1 MAPASRTRRRF
12 TTQHTTRVTPSPA
25 ATPAAAAGVFTAVVQ
40 HVTTTPIIIEAEK
53 YEGGAA
59 AHEHDAGA
67 PAHSHG
73 TAATEAAAPAEGVTL
88 QAAAEEE
95 EWAPADGIQ
104 RTLYTSLATTV
115 IGVGFGLALLAAMT
129 LAGVRIDARTGLA
142 FGVAGFIAVA
152 LAPALGLPPEIP
164 GSGAAELEARQAW
177 WFLTVS
183 ATAVGLAGLLLT
195 KGPWLQIGGVVLIA
209 LPHIFGAPRPQ
220 EFVSTAP
227 AELAGHFAATS
238 LAVTAIFWG
247 VLGYASGAFY
257 ERFSRSG

>member
-1 MAPASRTRRRF
+1 MIKTLILS
-12 TTQHTTRVTPSPA
+12 
-25 ATPAAAAGVFTAVVQ
+25 AAAAGLAAGIFTAIVQ

-59 AHEHDAGA
+59 AHDHAAAA
-67 PAHSHG
+67 PAHDHG
-73 TAATEAAAPAEGVTL
+73 TAVAAAAPAEGAATVT
-88 QAAAEEE
+88 AEAHAEE
-95 EWAPADGIQ
+95 WTPADGIQ

-115 IGVGFGLALLAAMT
+115 IGIGFGMALLAAMT

-164 GSGAAELEARQAW
+164 GSGAAELGARQTW
-177 WFLTVS
+177 WFFTVG
-183 ATAVGLAGLLLT
+183 ATVIGIAGLLLA
-195 KGPWLQIGGVVLIA
+195 KNPWLQIGGVVLIA
-209 LPHIFGAPRPQ
+209 LPHIVGAPHPQ

-227 AELAGHFAATS
+227 AELAGHFVATS
-238 LAVTAIFWG
+238 LAVTAIFWA